1 MVQEPR
7 IPSFTNP
14 DAVAQPSRSSAT
26 DSTPYLEA
34 WDGVST
40 PPTGRRHGDGFRFLR
55 EVLQIVVVA
64 ALLFAGTR
72 TVVQGREVRGPS
84 MQPTYHTGQRLF
96 VTRYFFDD
104 PSRGDVVVFHPP
116 SPSRDDYIK
125 RVIGVPGDHIQVR
138 NGRVL
143 VNGEA
148 LSESYLP
155 ANVQTNCAGR
165 WCDLPLGPDEYYV
178 MGDNRPNSSDSRAWG
193 PVRESTIVGKAWLL
207 YYPFSDFGFAP

>member
-1 MVQEPR
+1 M
-7 IPSFTNP
+7 
-14 DAVAQPSRSSAT
+14 
-26 DSTPYLEA
+26 PYLEA
-34 WDGVST
+34 WDEASV
-40 PPTGRRHGDGFRFLR
+40 PLPAPVKRRAGLSFLR
-55 EVLQIVVVA
+55 EVLQVLVVA
-64 ALLFAGTR
+64 SLLFVGTR

-96 VTRYFFDD
+96 VTRYFFTD

-143 VNGEA
+143 VNGE
-148 LSESYLP
+148 LLGESYLP
-155 ANVQTNCAGR
+155 ADAQTSCAGR
-165 WCDLPLGPDEYYV
+165 WCDVTLGPDEYYV

-193 PVRESTIVGKAWLL
+193 PVREGTIVGRAWLL